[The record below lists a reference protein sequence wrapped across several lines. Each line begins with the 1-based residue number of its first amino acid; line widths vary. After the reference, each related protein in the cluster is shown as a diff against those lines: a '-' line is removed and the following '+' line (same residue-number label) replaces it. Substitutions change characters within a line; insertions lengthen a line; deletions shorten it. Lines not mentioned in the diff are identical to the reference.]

1 MTAKELGEFGE
12 KVAAYYL
19 EKKGYKILKR
29 NFRIKGGEIDIIA
42 EKGDIIAFVEV
53 KTRTPDFIE
62 SGFDAVTLRK
72 KRLIIRASQIYSVK
86 FPHDLQPRFDVVQI
100 IADGRKI
107 VGFNYIENAFDA
119 SDIMTIL

>member
-12 KVAAYYL
+12 KVAAFYL

-29 NFRIKGGEIDIIA
+29 NFRVKGGEIDIIA
-42 EKGDIIAFVEV
+42 EKDGIIAFVEV

-86 FPHDLQPRFDVVQI
+86 FPHELQPRFDVVQI
-100 IADGRKI
+100 IADDRKI